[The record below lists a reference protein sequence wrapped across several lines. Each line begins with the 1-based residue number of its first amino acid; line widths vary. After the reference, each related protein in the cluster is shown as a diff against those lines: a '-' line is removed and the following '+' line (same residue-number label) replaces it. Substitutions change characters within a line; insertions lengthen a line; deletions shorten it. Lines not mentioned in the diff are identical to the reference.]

1 MNCTRVILLAAL
13 CMVVSVSPD
22 FGQPKV
28 GFFQCDTAE
37 IVTLD
42 KGKSFVLDNC
52 DWAVVFN
59 EKAIRKMVGQE
70 LKLSEALQL
79 LQRRLELGNQISSL
93 QDSVMDHMKHM
104 DSIQTQSYAL
114 LHKNFETADGLILRS
129 TQNTDKALTYI
140 KKVKLTGYIATGVL
154 GAVSGG
160 ILVGQIGS
168 EGKSPIQFSWPGAL
182 GGAVVGCFVY
192 WVIMDIL
199 D

>member
-1 MNCTRVILLAAL
+1 MNRTKLILLTAL
-13 CMVVSVSPD
+13 CTVASVSPD
-22 FGQPKV
+22 IGQTKR

-37 IVTLD
+37 IVTLTR
-42 KGKSFVLDNC
+42 GTTFVLDTC

-59 EKAIRKMVGQE
+59 EQAIRKMVGQNI
-70 LKLSEALQL
+70 KLTEALQL
-79 LQRRLELGNQISSL
+79 LQKRIELGNQISSL
-93 QDSVMDHMKHM
+93 QDSVMDHMRHM

-129 TQNTDKALTYI
+129 TQNTDRALNYI
-140 KKVKLTGYIATGVL
+140 KKVKITGYIATGVL

-160 ILVGQIGS
+160 ILVGQVGS
-168 EGKSPIQFSWPGAL
+168 QGTSPIQFSWPGAL
-182 GGAVVGCFVY
+182 AGAVVGCAVY